1 MKKVISGLFF
11 RLIKGFEI
19 WALIFLMLIASVY
32 IYYQLIEY
40 ELGFFQEMF
49 YEKHSDNSEESDYYR
64 FSELGVSAHDTYWY
78 CYEPIVDDESYDRLS
93 IINTSASAES
103 DAFVMALSLN
113 LIVPSVLM
121 MVFIPVFF
129 GRMFSNKTIK
139 NYIACGFSKG
149 TIFISAMIFT
159 FIIDSALYLT
169 GLFAFALVCV
179 LAGWM
184 PPIYLP
190 VALSVILIMLL
201 ILFTMSSVCLA
212 VLFISY
218 SELLSLVAGFLMLL
232 LMFMPVGLDSYYKV
246 NESYDYNDEASHEY
260 IQIIKEKGDNVFSS
274 KLDPTEL
281 VVRTYYSDKEIAF
294 YKRSSLTPVERASAL
309 AVVYADPFVTE
320 YIIWDNTLPV
330 CLLVRDGFMAIKAT
344 SNVFWILFFA
354 YTGITFFKKRELPS

>member
-1 MKKVISGLFF
+1 
-11 RLIKGFEI
+11 
-19 WALIFLMLIASVY
+19 
-32 IYYQLIEY
+32 
-40 ELGFFQEMF
+40 
-49 YEKHSDNSEESDYYR
+49 
-64 FSELGVSAHDTYWY
+64 
-78 CYEPIVDDESYDRLS
+78 
-93 IINTSASAES
+93 
-103 DAFVMALSLN
+103 
-113 LIVPSVLM
+113 
-121 MVFIPVFF
+121 
-129 GRMFSNKTIK
+129 
-139 NYIACGFSKG
+139 
-149 TIFISAMIFT
+149 
-159 FIIDSALYLT
+159 
-169 GLFAFALVCV
+169 
-179 LAGWM
+179 M
-184 PPIYLP
+184 PPIYFP
-190 VALSVILIMLL
+190 VALSVILITLL

-260 IQIIKEKGDNVFSS
+260 IQIIKEKGNNVFSS

-294 YKRSSLTPVERASAL
+294 YKGSSLTPGERASAL

-330 CLLVRDGFMAIKAT
+330 CLLVRDGFMAIKAA

>member
-1 MKKVISGLFF
+1 MKKVISGFFF
-11 RLIKGFEI
+11 RFFKGIEI
-19 WALIFLMLIASVY
+19 WVLLSLMLIASVY
-32 IYYQLIEY
+32 INYQLIEY
-40 ELGFFQEMF
+40 ELGFF
-49 YEKHSDNSEESDYYR
+49 SESAFVNPEDRDYYR
-64 FSELGVSAHDTYWY
+64 FSDLGVSAHDTYWY
-78 CYEPIVDDESYDRLS
+78 CYEPIVDESYDRLS

-103 DAFVMALSLN
+103 DVFVVVLSLN

-149 TIFISAMIFT
+149 TIFISAMLFT

-190 VALSVILIMLL
+190 VALSVILITLL

-260 IQIIKEKGDNVFSS
+260 IQIIKEKGNNVFSS

-294 YKRSSLTPVERASAL
+294 YKGSSLTPGERASAL

-330 CLLVRDGFMAIKAT
+330 CLLVRDGFMAIKAA
-344 SNVFWILFFA
+344 SNVFWIVFFA
-354 YTGITFFKKRELPS
+354 YTGITFFKRRELPS

>member
-19 WALIFLMLIASVY
+19 WALLSLMLIASVY
-32 IYYQLIEY
+32 IDSQHIEY
-40 ELGFFQEMF
+40 ELGVFHEMF
-49 YEKHSDNSEESDYYR
+49 YEKHSDDSEESDYYR

-78 CYEPIVDDESYDRLS
+78 CYEPIVDESYDRLS

-103 DAFVMALSLN
+103 DLFVMVLSLN
-113 LIVPSVLM
+113 IIVPSVLM

-129 GRMFSNKTIK
+129 GRMFTDRTVK
-139 NYIACGFSKG
+139 NYISCGLSKG
-149 TIFISAMIFT
+149 MIYIASVIFACIVDT
-159 FIIDSALYLT
+159 VLYFT

-260 IQIIKEKGDNVFSS
+260 IQIIKEKGDNAFSS

-294 YKRSSLTPVERASAL
+294 YKGSSLTPGERASAL
-309 AVVYADPFVTE
+309 SVVYADPFVTE

-330 CLLVRDGFMAIKAT
+330 CLLVRDGFMAIKAA

>member
-1 MKKVISGLFF
+1 MKKIITGLFF

-19 WALIFLMLIASVY
+19 WVLLSLMLIASVY
-32 IYYQLIEY
+32 INYQLIEY
-40 ELGFFQEMF
+40 ELGFFHEMF
-49 YEKHSDNSEESDYYR
+49 YEKHSNNSEESDYYR

-78 CYEPIVDDESYDRLS
+78 CYEPIADESYDRLS
-93 IINTSASAES
+93 IINTIAPGEP
-103 DAFVMALSLN
+103 DIFVMALSLN

-129 GRMFSNKTIK
+129 GRMFNNKTIK

-149 TIFISAMIFT
+149 TIFISAMLFT

-169 GLFAFALVCV
+169 GLFAFALVCI

-246 NESYDYNDEASHEY
+246 NGSYDYNDEASHEY

-294 YKRSSLTPVERASAL
+294 YKGSSLTPGERASAL

-330 CLLVRDGFMAIKAT
+330 CLLVRDGFMAIKAA

-354 YTGITFFKKRELPS
+354 CAGITFFKKRELPS

>member
-1 MKKVISGLFF
+1 MKKVISGFFF
-11 RLIKGFEI
+11 RFFKGIEI
-19 WALIFLMLIASVY
+19 WVLLSLMLIASVY
-32 IYYQLIEY
+32 INYQLIEY
-40 ELGFFQEMF
+40 ELGFF
-49 YEKHSDNSEESDYYR
+49 SESAFVNPEDRDYYR
-64 FSELGVSAHDTYWY
+64 FSDLGVSAHDTYWY
-78 CYEPIVDDESYDRLS
+78 CYEPIVDESYDRLS

-103 DAFVMALSLN
+103 DVFVVVLSLN

-149 TIFISAMIFT
+149 TIFISAMLFT

-190 VALSVILIMLL
+190 VALSVILITLL

-294 YKRSSLTPVERASAL
+294 YKGSSLTPGERASAL

-330 CLLVRDGFMAIKAT
+330 CLLVRDGFMAIKAA
-344 SNVFWILFFA
+344 SNVFWIVFFA
-354 YTGITFFKKRELPS
+354 YTGITFFKRRELPS

>member
-1 MKKVISGLFF
+1 MKKVISGFFF
-11 RLIKGFEI
+11 RFFKGIEI
-19 WALIFLMLIASVY
+19 WVLLSLMLIASVY
-32 IYYQLIEY
+32 INYQLIEY
-40 ELGFFQEMF
+40 ELGFF
-49 YEKHSDNSEESDYYR
+49 SESAFVNPEDRDYYR
-64 FSELGVSAHDTYWY
+64 FSDLGVSAHDTYWY
-78 CYEPIVDDESYDRLS
+78 CYEPIVDESYDRLS

-103 DAFVMALSLN
+103 DVFVVVLSLN

-149 TIFISAMIFT
+149 TIFISAMLFT

-190 VALSVILIMLL
+190 VALSVILITLL

-294 YKRSSLTPVERASAL
+294 YKGSSLTPGERASAL

-330 CLLVRDGFMAIKAT
+330 CLLVRDGFMAIKAA